1 MKKKVIVFAVIVAV
15 LVGLMTT
22 IIVVANSSKDEPE
35 ETPTTATIAPSKEVA
50 FINKDAELS
59 DIKKV
64 DGVVNVYM
72 FWGSGCPHCK
82 AQWEWLESIREEYT
96 GKIAV
101 YGFEVFNN
109 RDNRKLMDKFAA
121 AAGDGEVDAVPYT
134 IVGNQRFNS
143 YSSGTT
149 GKMILEAVE
158 KARKSGSDIYF
169 DKKIK

>member
-35 ETPTTATIAPSKEVA
+35 ETPATATIAPSEEVA

-96 GKIAV
+96 GKVAV

-109 RDNRKLMDKFAA
+109 RTNRELMDKFAA
-121 AAGDGEVDAVPYT
+121 AAGDSDVNSVPYT
-134 IVGNQRFNS
+134 IIGNQRFNS
-143 YSSGTT
+143 FTSGTT
-149 GKMILEAVE
+149 TKKILEAIK
-158 KARKSGSDIYF
+158 KAQKSGVDVYF

>member
-1 MKKKVIVFAVIVAV
+1 M
-15 LVGLMTT
+15 LVGIATT
-22 IIVVANSSKDEPE
+22 FTVIAINSNKVEDEPE
-35 ETPTTATIAPSKEVA
+35 VTATAEPKTKAEVA
-50 FINKDAELS
+50 FINKDARLS

-64 DGVVNVYM
+64 DGVVNIYM

-109 RDNRKLMDKFAA
+109 QENRKLMSKFAA

-149 GKMILEAVE
+149 GKKILEAVK
-158 KARKSGSDIYF
+158 KAQKSGSDIYF